1 MEALQGGY
9 PWRLTRRT
17 DGGTA
22 KTAQATALWSQLAEA
37 AWACADPGVQF
48 DDTFNF
54 WHTCPADGRI
64 NATNPCSEFCF
75 LDDTAC
81 NLGSLNLV
89 KFVNADG
96 SFNLDP
102 YIHAVELMTII
113 LDITVGMSQYPSK
126 TLAENSHRYR
136 TLGGGYAN
144 LGGLLMR
151 SGLAYDSAE
160 GRAVAAKLTAI
171 LTGVAYRTSAKLAAE
186 LGAFPAFAGNKD
198 AMLTVLRH
206 HLQLARGKQ
215 PNNGNPHIVYTPLRN
230 GDGADSIWAE
240 AVSWGELHG
249 FRNAQVTV
257 LAPTGTIGILM
268 GCDTTGVEP
277 DFALVKFK
285 KLAGGGYM
293 KLVNGGVPSALRT
306 LGYPET
312 EITDIIEHISGE
324 PIMKGHTAGITK
336 QDLLEMGARKDQ
348 LIEWDLALQTAFDPA
363 MVLPVPELV
372 KQFGQSRVDTFLSD
386 VGGRGTIEGAPHLK
400 PEHLPVFDCA
410 SRCGRHGTRSITP
423 QGHLQMMAAVQPF
436 LSGSISK
443 TVNMPGDTTIQ
454 QVSDLYLQAWAMGIK
469 SVAIYRDGSK
479 LSQPLATSMEL
490 LEAAE
495 AIQDPEPTPTAKIQ
509 VVAEQLAQ
517 HAIRHKL
524 PSRRGGYTQ
533 SVKIGDTKM
542 YLRTGEYEDGSLGE
556 IFLDSYK
563 EGSGYK
569 ALLNAFAIAISIGL
583 QHGVPLE
590 EFCDA
595 YVFTKFEPNGPVQG
609 HDSVKMCLSVLDFI
623 FRDLAITYL
632 RRFELAHVKP
642 EDLISETGPRK
653 LSSNGV
659 RPIQPFQVADETVS
673 MKELAFHMD
682 DTIED
687 VMAKGAQAAKKPESE
702 RQVSQMKGYTGE
714 PCPTCGHMTLVRS
727 GTCNKCLTCGGTT
740 GCS

>member
-1 MEALQGGY
+1 
-9 PWRLTRRT
+9 
-17 DGGTA
+17 
-22 KTAQATALWSQLAEA
+22 
-37 AWACADPGVQF
+37 
-48 DDTFNF
+48 
-54 WHTCPADGRI
+54 
-64 NATNPCSEFCF
+64 
-75 LDDTAC
+75 
-81 NLGSLNLV
+81 
-89 KFVNADG
+89 
-96 SFNLDP
+96 
-102 YIHAVELMTII
+102 
-113 LDITVGMSQYPSK
+113 
-126 TLAENSHRYR
+126 
-136 TLGGGYAN
+136 
-144 LGGLLMR
+144 
-151 SGLAYDSAE
+151 
-160 GRAVAAKLTAI
+160 
-171 LTGVAYRTSAKLAAE
+171 
-186 LGAFPAFAGNKD
+186 
-198 AMLTVLRH
+198 
-206 HLQLARGKQ
+206 
-215 PNNGNPHIVYTPLRN
+215 
-230 GDGADSIWAE
+230 
-240 AVSWGELHG
+240 
-249 FRNAQVTV
+249 
-257 LAPTGTIGILM
+257 
-268 GCDTTGVEP
+268 
-277 DFALVKFK
+277 
-285 KLAGGGYM
+285 
-293 KLVNGGVPSALRT
+293 
-306 LGYPET
+306 
-312 EITDIIEHISGE
+312 
-324 PIMKGHTAGITK
+324 
-336 QDLLEMGARKDQ
+336 MGARKDQ